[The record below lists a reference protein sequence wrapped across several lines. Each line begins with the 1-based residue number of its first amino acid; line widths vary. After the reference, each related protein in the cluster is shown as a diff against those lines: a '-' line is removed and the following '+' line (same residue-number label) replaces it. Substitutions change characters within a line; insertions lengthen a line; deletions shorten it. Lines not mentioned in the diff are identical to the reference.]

1 MTAQVN
7 PTVVEKNPDI
17 ERAVDKMW
25 ITRQSLQT
33 PENAL
38 LPGCGWLPKSWMP
51 EPALRQALRSVSRN
65 NVSSLVDYCN
75 PFGHIELRRTIL
87 RRLTDLGIEAN
98 LNEIMLVDSSSQAL
112 DLVCRCLLIQGDR
125 VLVDDPCYFNFQASL
140 AGNGAVVIS
149 VPYTNDG
156 PDIEAFSEQVSRYE
170 PNFMLPTAPFIT
182 RLEYPCHES
191 ERGRSLN
198 CASSM
203 TCVF

>member
-1 MTAQVN
+1 MRYCRV
-7 PTVVEKNPDI
+7 
-17 ERAVDKMW
+17 
-25 ITRQSLQT
+25 
-33 PENAL
+33 
-38 LPGCGWLPKSWMP
+38 CGWLPKSWMP

-149 VPYTNDG
+149 VPYTMMV
-156 PDIEAFSEQVSRYE
+156 PISKLLVSRFLDMNKILCYQR
-170 PNFMLPTAPFIT
+170 PPFIT